1 MKRLRSCIA
10 RKSIRKH
17 IFFTRRSHSGARP
30 LSVGANDLA
39 ISSYVVSGSLFAVIS
54 DQRLMISVP
63 QMTQDARRQVADEF
77 GCCEYSVNFASVL
90 ISWGALSFPLAD
102 QRTKELTPHFVCVV
116 IITFLYVH
124 VPCTDKFSNFSGFEP
139 VVGRRS
145 LLTRRSTCS

>member
-77 GCCEYSVNFASVL
+77 GCCEYSANFASVL
-90 ISWGALSFPLAD
+90 FLGSLEFPAGKPANEGADTSFYVYEE
-102 QRTKELTPHFVCVV
+102 RVCERATSEEA
-116 IITFLYVH
+116 IHQNDGGKDYF
-124 VPCTDKFSNFSGFEP
+124 
-139 VVGRRS
+139 
-145 LLTRRSTCS
+145 